1 MLLKISG
8 YGSDVAE
15 GGESFDT
22 FNQTAKTKERE
33 RDQATSF
40 HRVKDVLSLNFCPSG
55 TKRGGGTCIPC
66 NKAFKAKTKYE
77 EQQKHDK
84 HFDTEKHKVGGVTL
98 MKQEAAVD
106 RGGIW
111 RGEGEMVLV
120 LKQIFIYSCVSLL
133 STVPQKLFE
142 KINKRVHL
150 AASTRYVLIK
160 KKPFISAQTSFSSV
174 SDTNTRE
181 NKKTSDCRLCS
192 RLLLTGSVSESLSC
206 DR

>member
-1 MLLKISG
+1 M
-8 YGSDVAE
+8 
-15 GGESFDT
+15 
-22 FNQTAKTKERE
+22 
-33 RDQATSF
+33 
-40 HRVKDVLSLNFCPSG
+40 
-55 TKRGGGTCIPC
+55 
-66 NKAFKAKTKYE
+66 
-77 EQQKHDK
+77 
-84 HFDTEKHKVGGVTL
+84 GGVTL